1 MGGNS
6 SKSLTESTREI
17 LNKSV
22 TNVFSDTDNV
32 TTSTIT
38 VKQNTSLSGI
48 EAKGCT
54 LGVKQEADVQ
64 VTVISQLN
72 EDQVVTMKDAITNQL
87 SSELESDATTESGFM
102 ATAIANSSTSETKVK
117 ETVKNIIESTFKSE
131 VLNEVISNINNDQ
144 ELHLSNIYL
153 DPCNL
158 KIYDP
163 FPDASV
169 EDRLLLGEAAAE
181 ALKEC
186 KGDLEEMPCGEIE
199 QNTAVNAVVQNV
211 TDKMMDALFDKNML
225 TESDITASS
234 SATTKSEGIPSWIW
248 IIIVC
253 IVGLIIFVKF
263 VLPAMGSRG
272 ASPKISREVGGSLV
286 VNSRPRAVGESPVTR
301 F

>member
-22 TNVFSDTDNV
+22 TNVFSDTNNV
-32 TTSTIT
+32 TTSTVT

-72 EDQVVTMKDAITNQL
+72 EEQVVTIKDAITNQL
-87 SSELESDATTESGFM
+87 TSELDSDATTESGFM
-102 ATAIANSSTSETKVK
+102 ATAMANSSSSKTKVK
-117 ETVKNIIESTFKSE
+117 ETVENIIESTFKSE

-163 FPDASV
+163 FPGAST

-181 ALKEC
+181 VLKEC
-186 KGDLEEMPCGEIE
+186 KGDLEEMSCGEIE

-211 TDKMMDALFDKNML
+211 TDKMMNALFDKNML

-248 IIIVC
+248 IVIVC
-253 IVGLIIFVKF
+253 IVGFIILGKVF
-263 VLPAMGSRG
+263 LPMLKSSNAQGRPHGPVPGRG
-272 ASPKISREVGGSLV
+272 GRGGGSSYRS
-286 VNSRPRAVGESPVTR
+286 NYNAS
-301 F
+301 